1 MSITLYYHPFTRA
14 AAVVTM
20 LEELGVPYKL
30 EFVDVRKSAHKDPDF
45 LALNPMGKLPM
56 LRDGD
61 ALITESAAIGMYLAD
76 RYAPG
81 RLAPA
86 LEDPERATYLRWIL
100 YSPSV
105 IEPACY
111 AKNAGWAV
119 RESAAGWGSYE
130 AMLTTVEHAIGEGP
144 WLLGDHFTM
153 ADVTFGSTIAYMLMF
168 NLLEPRPTFLA
179 YRDRVEARP
188 AWKAAKAV
196 NAAAIAEHGLA

>member
-86 LEDPERATYLRWIL
+86 RDPELLGT
-100 YSPSV
+100 
-105 IEPACY
+105 EPAIEL
-111 AKNAGWAV
+111 ASK
-119 RESAAGWGSYE
+119 SAHDQE
-130 AMLTTVEHAIGEGP
+130 ALPGM
-144 WLLGDHFTM
+144 D
-153 ADVTFGSTIAYMLMF
+153 
-168 NLLEPRPTFLA
+168 
-179 YRDRVEARP
+179 
-188 AWKAAKAV
+188 AASKGV
-196 NAAAIAEHGLA
+196 